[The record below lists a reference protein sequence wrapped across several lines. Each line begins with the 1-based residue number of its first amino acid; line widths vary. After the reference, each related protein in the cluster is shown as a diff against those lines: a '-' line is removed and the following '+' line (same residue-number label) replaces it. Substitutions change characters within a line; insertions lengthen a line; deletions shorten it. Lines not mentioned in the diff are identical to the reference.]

1 MEKNLKMKLFS
12 TETYKNRRNNLKKAV
27 GKGQILFFGN
37 NEAPMNYTDNTFRF
51 RQDSSFLYY
60 FGINLPGLSALID
73 IDNDQEIIFGR
84 EFSMDDIIW
93 IGPHERLASLA
104 SKVGVEKTVS
114 PTEIGKY
121 ISKNTLHFLP
131 QYRFDNQIF
140 VAELLNQKTNELK
153 PSLELIKAVVAQRSI
168 KTQEEIIEMASAV
181 NITREMH
188 IAAMKATATGKM
200 EYEVVGKILE
210 TMHAHNAE
218 LSYPVIFS
226 VNGQTLHNHYHGNKM
241 LAGQL
246 AINDSGCETE
256 MGYAGDITRTM
267 PVSGK
272 FTQKQKD
279 IYETVLEME
288 VASIESL
295 KPNLK
300 YRDVHLLANKI
311 LLTNLKSLGLVT
323 GNVEDMLIEGVG
335 GLFMPHGLGHMI
347 GLDVHDME
355 GLGENYVGYRDGL
368 ERSSQLGLKSLRL
381 AKELE
386 SGHVITVEPGCY
398 FIPELINKYK
408 SEGKF
413 KEFVNY
419 SKLEEYLDFGGV
431 RIEDNVL
438 ITESGYEILGEAIP
452 KTVEEV
458 EETMM

>member
-1 MEKNLKMKLFS
+1 MKLFS

-458 EETMM
+458 EETMR

>member
-1 MEKNLKMKLFS
+1 LSLIQ
-12 TETYKNRRNNLKKAV
+12 AV
-27 GKGQILFFGN
+27 I
-37 NEAPMNYTDNTFRF
+37 
-51 RQDSSFLYY
+51 
-60 FGINLPGLSALID
+60 
-73 IDNDQEIIFGR
+73 
-84 EFSMDDIIW
+84 
-93 IGPHERLASLA
+93 
-104 SKVGVEKTVS
+104 
-114 PTEIGKY
+114 
-121 ISKNTLHFLP
+121 
-131 QYRFDNQIF
+131 
-140 VAELLNQKTNELK
+140 
-153 PSLELIKAVVAQRSI
+153 AQRSI
-168 KTQEEIIEMASAV
+168 KTAEEILQMTEAV
-181 NITREMH
+181 NITRQMH
-188 IAAMKATATGKM
+188 ITAMKSTSVGKM

-241 LAGQL
+241 QAGQL

-256 MGYAGDITRTM
+256 MGYAGDITRTI

-288 VASIESL
+288 ISSIENL

-300 YRDVHLLANKI
+300 YRDVHLHANKI

-323 GNVEDMLIEGVG
+323 GNVEDMLTQGVG

-355 GLGENYVGYRDGL
+355 ALGENHVGYRDGL
-368 ERSSQLGLKSLRL
+368 ERSTQLGLKSLRL

-386 SGHVITVEPGCY
+386 AGHVLTVEPGCY
-398 FIPELINKYK
+398 FIPELITKYK
-408 SEGKF
+408 AEGKF

-419 SKLEEYLDFGGV
+419 SKLEDYLDFGGV

-452 KTVEEV
+452 KTIDEV
-458 EETMM
+458 EEIMK

>member
-1 MEKNLKMKLFS
+1 MKLFS
-12 TETYKNRRNNLKKAV
+12 AETYKNRRNNLKKV
-27 GKGQILFFGN
+27 IGKGQILFLGN

-73 IDNDQEIIFGR
+73 IDNDQEIIFGH
-84 EFSMDDIIW
+84 EFSIDDIIW
-93 IGPHERLASLA
+93 IGPHESLASLA
-104 SKVGVEKTVS
+104 SKVGVEQTIS
-114 PTEIGKY
+114 PSEINKS
-121 ISKNTLHFLP
+121 ILKNAVHFLP

-140 VAELLNQKTNELK
+140 LSELLDQKVSELK
-153 PSLELIKAVVAQRSI
+153 PSLSLIQAVIAQRSI
-168 KTQEEIIEMASAV
+168 KTAEEIIQMTEAV
-181 NITREMH
+181 NITRQMH
-188 IAAMKATATGKM
+188 ITAIKSTSVGKM

-210 TMHAHNAE
+210 TMHGHNAE

-226 VNGQTLHNHYHGNKM
+226 VNGQTLHNHHHGNKM
-241 LAGQL
+241 NAGQL

-256 MGYAGDITRTM
+256 MGYAGDITRTI

-288 VASIESL
+288 VSSIESL
-295 KPNLK
+295 RPGLM
-300 YRDVHLLANKI
+300 YRDVHLSANKI
-311 LLTNLKSLGLVT
+311 LLTNLKSLGLVN
-323 GNVEDMLIEGVG
+323 GNVEDMLTEGVC

-347 GLDVHDME
+347 GLDVHDLE
-355 GLGENYVGYRDGL
+355 ALGENYVGYRAGL
-368 ERSSQLGLKSLRL
+368 ERSTQLGLKSLRM

-386 SGHVITVEPGCY
+386 AGHVITVEPGCY
-398 FIPELINKYK
+398 FIPELISKYK

-438 ITESGYEILGEAIP
+438 ITESGYKILGDAIP
-452 KTVEEV
+452 KTVEDV
-458 EETMM
+458 EEIMR

>member
-1 MEKNLKMKLFS
+1 MKLFS
-12 TETYKNRRNNLKKAV
+12 TETYKNRRNNLKKAI
-27 GKGQILFFGN
+27 GKGQILFLGN

-73 IDNDQEIIFGR
+73 IDNDQEIIFGH

-104 SKVGVEKTVS
+104 SKVGVEKTIS

-121 ISKNTLHFLP
+121 ISKDTLHFLP

-140 VAELLNQKTNELK
+140 ISEILNQKTNEIK

-288 VASIESL
+288 VSSIESL

-323 GNVEDMLIEGVG
+323 GNVEDMLTEGVG

-398 FIPELINKYK
+398 FIPELISKYK

-458 EETMM
+458 EETMR

>member
-1 MEKNLKMKLFS
+1 MKLFS
-12 TETYKNRRNNLKKAV
+12 PETYKNRRNNLKKAI
-27 GKGQILFFGN
+27 GKGQILFLGN

-73 IDNDQEIIFGR
+73 IDNDLEIIFGN
-84 EFSMDDIIW
+84 EFSIDDIIW
-93 IGPHERLASLA
+93 IGPHESLASLA
-104 SKVGVEKTVS
+104 SKVGVEKTIS
-114 PTEIGKY
+114 PSEIKKY
-121 ISKNTLHFLP
+121 ISKNAVHFLP

-140 VAELLNQKTNELK
+140 IAELLNQKTNELK
-153 PSLELIKAVVAQRSI
+153 SSLELIKAVVAQRSI
-168 KTQEEIIEMASAV
+168 KTHEEIAEMTEAV
-181 NITREMH
+181 NITRQMH
-188 IAAMKATATGKM
+188 ITAMRSASAGKM

-210 TMHAHNAE
+210 IMHAHNAE

-241 LAGQL
+241 QAGQL

-256 MGYAGDITRTM
+256 MGYAGDITRTI

-272 FTQKQKD
+272 FSQKQKD

-288 VASIESL
+288 VSSIESL
-295 KPNLK
+295 KPGLMYK
-300 YRDVHLLANKI
+300 DIHLSANKI

-323 GNVEDMLIEGVG
+323 GNVEDMLEEGVG

-355 GLGENYVGYRDGL
+355 ALGENYVGYRNGL
-368 ERSSQLGLKSLRL
+368 NRSTQLGLKSLRM

-386 SGHVITVEPGCY
+386 AGHVITVEPGCY
-398 FIPELINKYK
+398 FIPELISKYK
-408 SEGKF
+408 TEGKF

-419 SKLEEYLDFGGV
+419 SKLEEYLDFGGI

-438 ITESGYEILGEAIP
+438 ITETGYQMLGEAIP
-452 KTVEEV
+452 KTIEEV
-458 EETMM
+458 HEIMR

>member
-1 MEKNLKMKLFS
+1 MKLFS
-12 TETYKNRRNNLKKAV
+12 AETYKNRRNNLKKNIV
-27 GKGQILFFGN
+27 KGKILFLGN

-73 IDNDQEIIFGR
+73 IDNDQEIIFGH

-93 IGPHERLASLA
+93 IGPHESLASLA
-104 SKVGVEKTVS
+104 QKVGVEKTIS
-114 PTEIGKY
+114 PAEIDKY
-121 ISKNTLHFLP
+121 INKNALHFLP

-140 VAELLNQKTNELK
+140 IAELLNQKTNELK
-153 PSLELIKAVVAQRSI
+153 PSLELIKAVVSQRSI
-168 KTQEEIIEMASAV
+168 KTHEEIVEMTKSV
-181 NITREMH
+181 NVTREMH
-188 IAAMKATATGKM
+188 VTAMKATAAGKM

-241 LAGQL
+241 QAGQL

-256 MGYAGDITRTM
+256 MGYAGDITRTI

-272 FTQKQKD
+272 FSQKQKD

-288 VASIESL
+288 VSSIESL
-295 KPNLK
+295 KPGLMYK
-300 YRDVHLLANKI
+300 DVHLSANKI
-311 LLTNLKSLGLVT
+311 LLTNLKTLGLVT
-323 GNVEDMLIEGVG
+323 GNIEDMLEEGVG

-355 GLGENYVGYRDGL
+355 ALGENYVGYRNGL
-368 ERSSQLGLKSLRL
+368 DRSTQLGLKSLRM

-386 SGHVITVEPGCY
+386 AGHVITVEPGCY
-398 FIPELINKYK
+398 FIPELISRYK
-408 SEGKF
+408 TEGKF

-419 SKLEEYLDFGGV
+419 SKVEEYLDFGGI
-431 RIEDNVL
+431 RIEDNVF
-438 ITESGYEILGEAIP
+438 ITETGHQILGEAIP
-452 KTVEEV
+452 KTREEV
-458 EETMM
+458 EEIMR

>member
-1 MEKNLKMKLFS
+1 MKLFS
-12 TETYKNRRNNLKKAV
+12 AETYKNRRNNLKKAI
-27 GKGQILFFGN
+27 GKGQILFLGN

-60 FGINLPGLSALID
+60 FGINLPGLAALID
-73 IDNDQEIIFGR
+73 IDNDQEIVFGH

-93 IGPHERLASLA
+93 IGPHESLASLA
-104 SKVGVEKTVS
+104 FKVGVEKTIS
-114 PTEIGKY
+114 PSEIDNY
-121 ISKNTLHFLP
+121 ISKIALHFLP

-140 VAELLNQKTNELK
+140 LSELLDQKVSELK
-153 PSLELIKAVVAQRSI
+153 PSLTLIHSVIAQRSI
-168 KTQEEIIEMASAV
+168 KTAEEILQMTEAV
-181 NITREMH
+181 NITRQMH
-188 IAAMKATATGKM
+188 ITAMKSTSAGKM

-241 LAGQL
+241 QAGQL

-256 MGYAGDITRTM
+256 MGYAGDITRTI

-288 VASIESL
+288 VSSIENL

-300 YRDVHLLANKI
+300 YREVHLHANKI

-323 GNVEDMLIEGVG
+323 GNVEDMLTQGVG

-355 GLGENYVGYRDGL
+355 ALGENHVGYREGL
-368 ERSSQLGLKSLRL
+368 ERSTQLGLKSLRL

-386 SGHVITVEPGCY
+386 AGHVITVEPGCY
-398 FIPELINKYK
+398 FIPELITKYK
-408 SEGKF
+408 AEGKF

-419 SKLEEYLDFGGV
+419 SKLEDYLDFGGV

-452 KTVEEV
+452 KTIEEV
-458 EETMM
+458 QEIMR

>member
-1 MEKNLKMKLFS
+1 MKLFS
-12 TETYKNRRNNLKKAV
+12 AETYKNRRNSLKKAI
-27 GKGQILFFGN
+27 GKGQILFLGN

-60 FGINLPGLSALID
+60 FGINLTGLSALID
-73 IDNDQEIIFGR
+73 IDNDQEIIFGH
-84 EFSMDDIIW
+84 EFSIDDIIW
-93 IGPHERLASLA
+93 IGPHESLASLA
-104 SKVGVEKTVS
+104 LKVGVEKTIS
-114 PTEIGKY
+114 PSEINNY
-121 ISKNTLHFLP
+121 ISKNALHFLP

-140 VAELLNQKTNELK
+140 LSELLDQKVSELK
-153 PSLELIKAVVAQRSI
+153 PSLSLIKGVIAQRSI
-168 KTQEEIIEMASAV
+168 KTAEEILQITEAV
-181 NITREMH
+181 NITRQMH
-188 IAAMKATATGKM
+188 ITAMKSTSAGKM

-226 VNGQTLHNHYHGNKM
+226 VNGQTLHNHFHGNKM
-241 LAGQL
+241 QAGQL

-256 MGYAGDITRTM
+256 MGYAGDITRTI

-288 VASIESL
+288 VSSIENL
-295 KPNLK
+295 KTNLK
-300 YRDVHLLANKI
+300 YRDVHLHANKI

-323 GNVEDMLIEGVG
+323 GSVEDMLTQGVG

-355 GLGENYVGYRDGL
+355 ALGENHVGYREGL
-368 ERSSQLGLKSLRL
+368 ERSTQLGLKSLRL

-386 SGHVITVEPGCY
+386 AGHVITVEPGCY
-398 FIPELINKYK
+398 FIPELITKYK
-408 SEGKF
+408 AEGKF

-419 SKLEEYLDFGGV
+419 SKLEDYLDFGGV

-452 KTVEEV
+452 KTTDEV
-458 EETMM
+458 EEIMRK

>member
-1 MEKNLKMKLFS
+1 MKLFS
-12 TETYKNRRNNLKKAV
+12 AETYINRRNKLKKTI
-27 GKGQILFFGN
+27 GKGQILFLGN

-60 FGINLPGLSALID
+60 FGINLPGLNALID
-73 IDNDQEIIFGR
+73 IEKDETIIFGH
-84 EFSMDDIIW
+84 EFTIEDIIW
-93 IGPHERLASLA
+93 IGKQDSLTNLCTR
-104 SKVGVEKTVS
+104 VG
-114 PTEIGKY
+114 
-121 ISKNTLHFLP
+121 ISNVKDPSQLSNSIKSSDLHFLP

-140 VAELLNQKTNELK
+140 LSELLGLKPSELK
-153 PSLELIKAVVAQRSI
+153 PSIDLIKAVVAQRSF
-168 KTQEEIIEMASAV
+168 KTEEEISQMTEAV
-181 NITREMH
+181 NITRQMH
-188 IAAMKATATGKM
+188 LTAMRATKPGLM
-200 EYEVVGKILE
+200 EFEVVGKILE
-210 TMHAHNAE
+210 TMHANNAE

-241 LAGQL
+241 QSSQL

-256 MGYAGDITRTM
+256 MGYAGDITRTF

-279 IYETVLEME
+279 IYDTVLKME
-288 VASIESL
+288 LSSIESL
-295 KPNLK
+295 KPGLK
-300 YRDVHLLANKI
+300 YKDVHVAANK
-311 LLTNLKSLGLVT
+311 LMLENFHSLGLVN
-323 GNVEDMLIEGVG
+323 GNVDDMLHEGVG

-355 GLGENYVGYRDGL
+355 GLGENYVGYREGL
-368 ERSSQLGLKSLRL
+368 ERSTQLGLKSLRM

-398 FIPELINKYK
+398 FIPELIHKYK

-419 SKLEEYLDFGGV
+419 SKLEDYLDFGGV

-438 ITESGYEILGEAIP
+438 ITETGHQILGEAIP
-452 KTVEEV
+452 KTAEEV
-458 EETMM
+458 EEVMNR

>member
-1 MEKNLKMKLFS
+1 MKLFS
-12 TETYKNRRNNLKKAV
+12 AETYINRRNKLKKAI
-27 GKGQILFFGN
+27 GNGQILFLGN

-73 IDNDQEIIFGR
+73 IEKDETLIFGH
-84 EFSMDDIIW
+84 EFTLEDIIW
-93 IGPHERLASLA
+93 IGKQDSLTNLCNR
-104 SKVGVEKTVS
+104 VG
-114 PTEIGKY
+114 
-121 ISKNTLHFLP
+121 ISIVKDPSQLSNHIKSSAVHFLP

-140 VAELLNQKTNELK
+140 LGELLRQKTSEFK
-153 PSLELIKAVVAQRSI
+153 PSLDLIKAVVAQRSH
-168 KTQEEIIEMASAV
+168 KTDEEIIQMTEAV
-181 NITREMH
+181 NITRQMH
-188 IAAMKATATGKM
+188 LTAMHATSEGKM

-210 TMHAHNAE
+210 TMHANNAE

-241 LAGQL
+241 QSGQL

-256 MGYAGDITRTM
+256 MGYAGDITRTI

-279 IYETVLEME
+279 IYDTVLKME
-288 VASIESL
+288 VSSIESL
-295 KPNLK
+295 RPGLK
-300 YRDVHLLANKI
+300 YKDVHLAANK
-311 LLTNLKSLGLVT
+311 LMFENFQSLGLVN
-323 GNVEDMLIEGVG
+323 GNVDDMLHEGVG

-355 GLGENYVGYRDGL
+355 GLGENYVGYREGL
-368 ERSSQLGLKSLRL
+368 ERSTQLGLKSLRM

-386 SGHVITVEPGCY
+386 PGHVITVEPGCY
-398 FIPELINKYK
+398 FIPELIHKYK

-438 ITESGYEILGEAIP
+438 ITETGHQILGEAIP
-452 KTVEEV
+452 KTAAEVEEV
-458 EETMM
+458 MNR

>member
-1 MEKNLKMKLFS
+1 MKLFS
-12 TETYKNRRNNLKKAV
+12 AETYKNRRNNLKKAI
-27 GKGQILFFGN
+27 GKGQILFLGN

-51 RQDSSFLYY
+51 RQDSSFLYF

-73 IDNDQEIIFGR
+73 IDKDQEIIFGH
-84 EFSMDDIIW
+84 EFSIDDIIW
-93 IGPHERLASLA
+93 IGPHESLASLA
-104 SKVGVEKTVS
+104 FKVGVEKTIS
-114 PTEIGKY
+114 PSEIDNY
-121 ISKNTLHFLP
+121 ISKNALHFLP

-140 VAELLNQKTNELK
+140 LSELFDQKVSELK
-153 PSLELIKAVVAQRSI
+153 PSLSLIQAVIAQRSI
-168 KTQEEIIEMASAV
+168 KTAEEILQMKEAV
-181 NITREMH
+181 NITHQMH
-188 IAAMKATATGKM
+188 ITAMKSTSAGKM

-210 TMHAHNAE
+210 TLHAHNAE

-241 LAGQL
+241 QTGQL

-256 MGYAGDITRTM
+256 MGYAGDITRTI

-288 VASIESL
+288 VSSIESL
-295 KPNLK
+295 KPGLM
-300 YRDVHLLANKI
+300 YRDVHLSANKI
-311 LLTNLKSLGLVT
+311 LLTNLKSLGLVS
-323 GNVEDMLIEGVG
+323 GNVEDMLAEGVG

-347 GLDVHDME
+347 GLDVHDLE
-355 GLGENYVGYRDGL
+355 ALGENYVGYRAGL
-368 ERSSQLGLKSLRL
+368 ERSTQLGLKSLRM

-398 FIPELINKYK
+398 FIPELISKYK

-413 KEFVNY
+413 NDFVNY

-431 RIEDNVL
+431 RIEDNIL

-452 KTVEEV
+452 KTTDEV
-458 EETMM
+458 EEIMK

>member
-1 MEKNLKMKLFS
+1 MKLFS
-12 TETYKNRRNNLKKAV
+12 AETYINRRNTLKNAI
-27 GKGQILFFGN
+27 GNGQILFLGN

-60 FGINLPGLSALID
+60 FGINLPGLNALID
-73 IDNDQEIIFGR
+73 IEKDETIIFGH
-84 EFSMDDIIW
+84 EFTIEDIIW
-93 IGPHERLASLA
+93 IGKQDSLTNLCNR
-104 SKVGVEKTVS
+104 VGIPIVKDPS
-114 PTEIGKY
+114 QLSNSIK
-121 ISKNTLHFLP
+121 SSDLHFLP

-140 VAELLNQKTNELK
+140 LSELLGLKPSELK
-153 PSLELIKAVVAQRSI
+153 PSIDLIKAVVAQRSY
-168 KTQEEIIEMASAV
+168 KTEEEIIQMTEAV
-181 NITREMH
+181 NITRQMH
-188 IAAMKATATGKM
+188 LTAMRATKPGLM
-200 EYEVVGKILE
+200 EFEVVGKILE
-210 TMHAHNAE
+210 TMHANNAE

-241 LAGQL
+241 QSGQL

-256 MGYAGDITRTM
+256 MGYAGDITRTF

-279 IYETVLEME
+279 IYDTVLKME
-288 VASIESL
+288 VSSIESL
-295 KPNLK
+295 KPGLK
-300 YRDVHLLANKI
+300 YKDVHLAANK
-311 LLTNLKSLGLVT
+311 LMLENFQSLGLVN
-323 GNVEDMLIEGVG
+323 GNVDDMLHEGVG

-355 GLGENYVGYRDGL
+355 GLGENYVGYREGL
-368 ERSSQLGLKSLRL
+368 ERSTQLGLKSLRM

-386 SGHVITVEPGCY
+386 TGHVITVEPGCY
-398 FIPELINKYK
+398 FIPELIHKYK

-438 ITESGYEILGEAIP
+438 ITETGHQILGEAIP
-452 KTVEEV
+452 KTAEEV
-458 EETMM
+458 EEVMN

>member
-1 MEKNLKMKLFS
+1 MKLFS
-12 TETYKNRRNNLKKAV
+12 TETYKNRRNVLKKAI
-27 GKGQILFFGN
+27 GKGQILFLGN

-51 RQDSSFLYY
+51 RQDSTFLYY
-60 FGINLPGLSALID
+60 FGINMPGLSALID
-73 IDNDQEIIFGR
+73 IDNDHEIIFGH

-114 PTEIGKY
+114 PSDISKY
-121 ISKNTLHFLP
+121 ISKDTLHFLP

-140 VAELLNQKTNELK
+140 ISELLNQKTHEIK

-168 KTQEEIIEMASAV
+168 KTPEEIIEMALAV

-226 VNGQTLHNHYHGNKM
+226 VNGQTLHNHYHGNIM

-256 MGYAGDITRTM
+256 MGYAGDITRSM

-288 VASIESL
+288 VSSIETL

-398 FIPELINKYK
+398 FIPELIGKYK
-408 SEGKF
+408 SEDKF

-458 EETMM
+458 EEIMR

>member
-1 MEKNLKMKLFS
+1 
-12 TETYKNRRNNLKKAV
+12 
-27 GKGQILFFGN
+27 
-37 NEAPMNYTDNTFRF
+37 
-51 RQDSSFLYY
+51 
-60 FGINLPGLSALID
+60 
-73 IDNDQEIIFGR
+73 
-84 EFSMDDIIW
+84 
-93 IGPHERLASLA
+93 
-104 SKVGVEKTVS
+104 
-114 PTEIGKY
+114 
-121 ISKNTLHFLP
+121 
-131 QYRFDNQIF
+131 
-140 VAELLNQKTNELK
+140 
-153 PSLELIKAVVAQRSI
+153 
-168 KTQEEIIEMASAV
+168 
-181 NITREMH
+181 
-188 IAAMKATATGKM
+188 
-200 EYEVVGKILE
+200 
-210 TMHAHNAE
+210 
-218 LSYPVIFS
+218 
-226 VNGQTLHNHYHGNKM
+226 M

-256 MGYAGDITRTM
+256 MGYAGDITRSM

-288 VASIESL
+288 VSSIETL

-335 GLFMPHGLGHMI
+335 GIFMPHGLGHMI

-398 FIPELINKYK
+398 FIPELIGKYK

-431 RIEDNVL
+431 RIEDNIL
-438 ITESGYEILGEAIP
+438 ITENGYEILGEAIP

-458 EETMM
+458 EEIMR